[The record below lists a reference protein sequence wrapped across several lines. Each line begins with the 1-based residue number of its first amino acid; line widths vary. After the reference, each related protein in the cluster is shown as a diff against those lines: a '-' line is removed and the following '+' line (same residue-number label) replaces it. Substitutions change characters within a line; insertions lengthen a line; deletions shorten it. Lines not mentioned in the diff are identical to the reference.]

1 MCLMIYS
8 EWGCIQMLLWVRK
21 RNKKNFLLGQP
32 MKIKRYLPEQD
43 KVSVITSEK
52 GHNDA

>member
-1 MCLMIYS
+1 MGLHSNVAFGS
-8 EWGCIQMLLWVRK
+8 ENEI
-21 RNKKNFLLGQP
+21 KKIFLLGQP